1 MKEAWRQL
9 RIAEIYA
16 TRVDWM
22 MSGDDDE
29 DTMQERLAE
38 DLESFEQEF
47 RNKDW
52 GLLYED
58 EEQKMMGMGDDDT
71 AKAVGGNGFAMRRRG

>member
-1 MKEAWRQL
+1 MLNDEEVVELTEESIETMKEAWRQL

-58 EEQKMMGMGDDDT
+58 EE
-71 AKAVGGNGFAMRRRG
+71 